1 MMEESPE
8 RLPPSVTIDLTRR
21 TNPRLSG
28 PLVGARQVAMPYVT
42 MTRLALAQLVA
53 SRRARVGAL
62 VLGCIALT
70 AIFSDFL
77 ASDLPLLCRWNA
89 TTYVL
94 PNIVRPAA
102 LSQLSCAR
110 MKELG
115 KAGDWMVSP
124 LVAFG
129 PTEKDADADVLLPPC
144 RRGHPLGT
152 DAFGRDV
159 FARVVHGSRT
169 ALGIGVA
176 ASVVLV
182 TLGIALGALAGFAG
196 GLVDG
201 LVARTI
207 EALTSIP
214 TILLVLVVGALV
226 PRPSTAT
233 LLWTIALTRW
243 TELAR
248 IVRVEVLQVLGRDY
262 VTAARALGSSAL
274 RILLRHIM
282 PNAIAPAIVAM
293 VFGVAS
299 VVLVEAAVD
308 FLRVGS
314 PDTIASW
321 GEAMGEARAHAGA
334 WWLIAFPGLALLT
347 TLIACI
353 LVGEAARDAI
363 DPKLREHAFAEDE
376 KL

>member
-1 MMEESPE
+1 MEESPE
-8 RLPPSVTIDLTRR
+8 QLPASVTIDLTRR
-21 TNPRLSG
+21 TNPPMRG
-28 PLVGARQVAMPYVT
+28 PLVGARMVAMPYVT
-42 MTRLALAQLVA
+42 MTRLALAQLAA
-53 SRRARVGAL
+53 SRLARAGAL
-62 VLGCIALT
+62 VLGCIALV
-70 AIFSDFL
+70 AIFSDLL
-77 ASDLPLLCRWNA
+77 ASDLPLLCRWNGA
-89 TTYVL
+89 THVL
-94 PNIVRPAA
+94 PNVTRPAA
-102 LSQLSCAR
+102 LSGLSCVR
-110 MKELG
+110 MTQLR
-115 KAGDWMVSP
+115 KAGDWIVAP

-129 PTEKDADADVLLPPC
+129 PAEKSSDADVLLPPGSN
-144 RRGHPLGT
+144 GHPLGT

-176 ASVVLV
+176 AAIVLV
-182 TLGIALGALAGFAG
+182 TIGITLGALAGFAG

-201 LVARTI
+201 VVARTI

-226 PRPSTAT
+226 PRPTTAT

-262 VTAARALGSSAL
+262 VTAARALGSSAT
-274 RILLRHIM
+274 RVLLRHVM

-314 PDTIASW
+314 PDTTASW

-334 WWLIAFPGLALLT
+334 WWLIVFPGLALLT

-353 LVGEAARDAI
+353 LVGEAARDAL

>member
-1 MMEESPE
+1 MEESPE
-8 RLPPSVTIDLTRR
+8 HLPPSATIDLTRR
-21 TNPRLSG
+21 TSPRMRG
-28 PLVGARQVAMPYVT
+28 PLVGARLVAMPYVT

-62 VLGCIALT
+62 VLGCIALV

-94 PNIVRPAA
+94 PNIMRPAA

-110 MKELG
+110 MRELG
-115 KAGDWMVSP
+115 KGGDWMIAP

-129 PTEKDADADVLLPPC
+129 PTEKDGDAGVLLPPC

-182 TLGIALGALAGFAG
+182 SLGIALGALGGFAG

-214 TILLVLVVGALV
+214 TVLLVLVVGALV

-262 VTAARALGSSAL
+262 VTAARALGGSGL

-321 GEAMGEARAHAGA
+321 GEAMGEARAHADA
-334 WWLIAFPGLALLT
+334 WWLIAFPGVALLT

-353 LVGEAARDAI
+353 LVGEAARDAL